1 MCTKIGCFDV
11 REARR
16 NSKMNA
22 DAINTNFTN
31 FHREC
36 AFKIPWLLKWAN
48 YMEGK
53 IFKIYSRHG
62 NVYHDYSI
70 IFVVPFNISRVKSYD
85 PTFLQYRTTIRISCF
100 SKQRKSV
107 LHKTEKLLPPFKA
120 RRKIFVFLRRMKMC
134 ASRDRIRAHIHKAY

>member
-1 MCTKIGCFDV
+1 MCTKIGCFDI

-22 DAINTNFTN
+22 DAINRNLTDFQ
-31 FHREC
+31 REG
-36 AFKIPWLLKWAN
+36 AFKIPWLVTWAN
-48 YMEGK
+48 YTEGK
-53 IFKIYSRHG
+53 IFKIYPRHG

-70 IFVVPFNISRVKSYD
+70 IFVVPFNISRAKPYN
-85 PTFLQYRTTIRISCF
+85 PTFLQYRISCF

-120 RRKIFVFLRRMKMC
+120 RRKIFVFHRRTKMC
-134 ASRDRIRAHIHKAY
+134 ASKDRIRAHIHKAY